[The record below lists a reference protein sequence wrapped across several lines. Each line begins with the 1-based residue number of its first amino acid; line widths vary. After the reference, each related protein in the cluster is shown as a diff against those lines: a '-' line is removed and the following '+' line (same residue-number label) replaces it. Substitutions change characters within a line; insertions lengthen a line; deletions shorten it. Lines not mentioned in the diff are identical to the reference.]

1 MEKFWFVIGVSFCY
15 GASFI
20 FSTLL
25 VLYSENLL
33 KRNQVFDSFYILIM
47 DLVPSLAIFVVN
59 VTILKLVKR
68 ISFRQKQIETQLSFS
83 SWLSNKEGCCNKSLI
98 IQARSNSEIANML
111 TLGVIFYSLLFIPR
125 CVYWF
130 LLHFDGTAAITGYF
144 SPLVNISIILN
155 SLCHVLVLIVSNRD
169 IRTAYSEIHFWFM
182 GKTRTLGNRKV
193 QNKKMQSSFKIILTD

>member
-1 MEKFWFVIGVSFCY
+1 MALIKESMFFFAGSSRLTVCLMTFARLITTIKVKFDKKMEKFWFAIGVSFCY

-25 VLYSENLL
+25 VLYSENIL
-33 KRNQVFDSFYILIM
+33 KRNQVFDSFYIIIM

-59 VTILKLVKR
+59 VTILQLVKR

-98 IQARSNSEIANML
+98 RQARSNSEIANML
-111 TLGVIFYSLLFIPR
+111 TLGVIFYSLLFFPR

-130 LLHFDGTAAITGYF
+130 LLHFDENASITGYF

-155 SLCHVLVLIVSNRD
+155 SLCHVLVL
-169 IRTAYSEIHFWFM
+169 
-182 GKTRTLGNRKV
+182 
-193 QNKKMQSSFKIILTD
+193 